1 MIATDAIVALIRE
14 TMPDAEVTV
23 FDRTGTMDHYNIGV
37 RSAAF
42 AGKTLI
48 QQHQMVY
55 RALKAAHGDGRIHA
69 IELTTTVAE

>member
-1 MIATDAIVALIRE
+1 MIANDAIVALIRE
-14 TMPDAEVTV
+14 TMPDADVTV
-23 FDRTGTMDHYNIGV
+23 FDRTGTMDHFNIGV
-37 RSAAF
+37 RSTAF

-55 RALKAAHGDGRIHA
+55 RALKAAHNDGRIHA